1 MSEAKGKA
9 DRFDLNSIIRL
20 IEARDIRGLTRA
32 ISIVENE
39 REGREELL
47 NYSFRKKAS
56 GCLTIGLTG
65 APGVGKSTLTNC
77 IIKKYRAQGKTV
89 GVLAVD
95 PSSPYSGGA
104 VLGDRV
110 RMSAHNDDDGVFI
123 RSVAS
128 RRAIG
133 GLSEAAKYIL
143 YLFYAYGFDIMI
155 VETLGVGQDET
166 DVAKYVDITAVILV
180 PGYGDTMQMAK
191 AGIMEIADLFIIN
204 KSDKAGA
211 DKTRQ
216 QLANALYSTRGRLH
230 IPIVNTVAENDEGID
245 EVVREIGKAAE
256 SLASMDETRY
266 RRKIAEEIRANV
278 VSRIKRDIEDYL
290 DEYVDLI
297 RDTSLTPY
305 QASDAIIRRLK
316 GA

>member
-1 MSEAKGKA
+1 MAEAKCSA
-9 DRFDLNSIIRL
+9 DKFDVNSIIRL
-20 IEARDIRGLTRA
+20 IEGRDIRGLTRA

-47 NYSFRKKAS
+47 NYSFRKKAN

-77 IIKKYRAQGKTV
+77 IIKQYRAQGKTV

-104 VLGDRV
+104 VLGDRI

-143 YLFYAYGFDIMI
+143 YLFYAYGFDIII

-180 PGYGDTMQMAK
+180 PGYGDTIQMAK

-204 KSDKAGA
+204 KSDKPGA
-211 DKTRQ
+211 DKTKQ

-230 IPIVNTVAENDEGID
+230 IPIVNTVAENDEGTG
-245 EVVREIGKAAE
+245 EVVQEIGSIAE
-256 SLASMDETRY
+256 SLASMGETKY
-266 RRKIAEEIRANV
+266 RLKIAEEIRANI
-278 VSRIKRDIEDYL
+278 VSRIKREIEGYL

-316 GA
+316 GR